1 MKKIICSVM
10 VTVLVMTGIGLYV
23 INNITKEYEIKLND
37 ESEKIAE
44 IERELVRKESKLAEK
59 ENEITKL
66 EAKQDDLET
75 QVYNAFNGEDYLIMI
90 SHDGINYAYHYAA
103 E

>member
-23 INNITKEYEIKLND
+23 INNITKEYEI
-37 ESEKIAE
+37 
-44 IERELVRKESKLAEK
+44 KLAEK